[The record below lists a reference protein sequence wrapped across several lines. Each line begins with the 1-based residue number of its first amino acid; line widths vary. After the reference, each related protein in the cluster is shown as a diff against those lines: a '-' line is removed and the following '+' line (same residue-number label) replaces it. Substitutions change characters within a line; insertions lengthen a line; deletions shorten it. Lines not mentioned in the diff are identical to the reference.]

1 MVEED
6 LPFPVDVE
14 LLSAERSKAGRGRS
28 HAVRLQLGVQ
38 VQPCARR
45 YTPARRFWR
54 WKGQRDHYFPR
65 RAEFQTL
72 VRVAREPDFSN
83 IA

>member
-1 MVEED
+1 MGHNALGDSVLGPRPWSGFGSMVEED

-45 YTPARRFWR
+45 YTPARRF
-54 WKGQRDHYFPR
+54 
-65 RAEFQTL
+65 
-72 VRVAREPDFSN
+72 
-83 IA
+83 